1 MAFLPPAA
9 LVTESACSS
18 RLLHDRIQYTLSSE
32 FIPTTG
38 RLIDQFL
45 PSIVSSYLNGKW
57 MEPGGRYVPSGGW
70 APAIYGFLPGVMYCF
85 LPFLST
91 ILDADVL
98 LYSTW
103 PSNDSC
109 LCCLAEYCI
118 FFSTLSYGSKC
129 KKHEAISHN
138 ISYTYQLVL
147 YSLHPIFM
155 FCAFTSPNQ
164 ASP

>member
-1 MAFLPPAA
+1 VAFLPPAA

-109 LCCLAEYCI
+109 LLLPGRILHFFRPLAMAQSAKSTKQSRTTSLIHTSRCCTVFIRSSCSVPSRLLI
-118 FFSTLSYGSKC
+118 RHL
-129 KKHEAISHN
+129 
-138 ISYTYQLVL
+138 L
-147 YSLHPIFM
+147 
-155 FCAFTSPNQ
+155 
-164 ASP
+164 

>member
-1 MAFLPPAA
+1 MTRVSVAWPNIAF
-9 LVTESACSS
+9 
-18 RLLHDRIQYTLSSE
+18 
-32 FIPTTG
+32 
-38 RLIDQFL
+38 
-45 PSIVSSYLNGKW
+45 
-57 MEPGGRYVPSGGW
+57 
-70 APAIYGFLPGVMYCF
+70 
-85 LPFLST
+85 
-91 ILDADVL
+91 
-98 LYSTW
+98 
-103 PSNDSC
+103 
-109 LCCLAEYCI
+109 